1 VSRKLVAVTTRAL
14 MTCATKE
21 THMASRPPYPDT
33 DDTDMGPDQEPT
45 TGPPRWVKVFAVIG
59 VVVVLLVVVV
69 MLASDGQHG
78 PWRHAPG
85 SAPGVE
91 APEGQAPGDRAP
103 PEGDG

>member
-1 VSRKLVAVTTRAL
+1 
-14 MTCATKE
+14 
-21 THMASRPPYPDT
+21 MAGQPPYADT
-33 DDTDMGPDQEPT
+33 DDTGVGLDRELT
-45 TGPPRWVKVFAVIG
+45 TSAPRWVKVFAVIG
-59 VVVVLLVVVV
+59 VVVVLVVVVV
-69 MLASDGQHG
+69 MLASGGEHG